1 MRFLFV
7 FVFLSSVA
15 FGQNDVV
22 FYDLYQIDE
31 LVKQIDGKSY
41 KESKLKFGKHFNNLD
56 LRVGERISFNN
67 RFKRELIN
75 HPVLL
80 KRLKKIKL
88 KKTLGILST
97 YIYPITSGI
106 IIGSS
111 FGFYTILYIFS
122 GEGAAV
128 YFGGSIVCGIPGMI
142 IYNKAENEFIDLIKD
157 YHKEYK
163 QKLNE

>member
-1 MRFLFV
+1 MRILFV

-15 FGQNDVV
+15 FGQNDVG
-22 FYDLYQIDE
+22 FYDLYQIDD

-41 KESKLKFGKHFNNLD
+41 KESKIKFGKHFSKLD
-56 LRVGERISFNN
+56 LRVGERIGFKR

-75 HPVLL
+75 HPLL
-80 KRLKKIKL
+80 LNKLKKIKL
-88 KKTLGILST
+88 KKALSILSI

-111 FGFYTILYIFS
+111 FGFYSILYIFS

-128 YFGGSIVCGIPGMI
+128 YFGGSIVSAIPGMI
-142 IYNKAENEFIDLIKD
+142 IFNKGENEFIDLIKD
-157 YHKEYK
+157 YNKEYK
-163 QKLNE
+163 LKLNE

>member
-1 MRFLFV
+1 MRILFV

-15 FGQNDVV
+15 LGQNDVG
-22 FYDLYQIDE
+22 FYDLYQIDA

-41 KESKLKFGKHFNNLD
+41 KESKMKFGKHFSNLD
-56 LRVGERISFNN
+56 LRLRERISFNK

-75 HPVLL
+75 HPLLL

-88 KKTLGILST
+88 KKALGILST

-111 FGFYTILYIFS
+111 FGFYSILYIFS
-122 GEGAAV
+122 GEGAAI
-128 YFGGSIVCGIPGMI
+128 YFGGSLVSGIPGMI
-142 IYNKAENEFIDLIKD
+142 IYSKADNEFIDLIKD